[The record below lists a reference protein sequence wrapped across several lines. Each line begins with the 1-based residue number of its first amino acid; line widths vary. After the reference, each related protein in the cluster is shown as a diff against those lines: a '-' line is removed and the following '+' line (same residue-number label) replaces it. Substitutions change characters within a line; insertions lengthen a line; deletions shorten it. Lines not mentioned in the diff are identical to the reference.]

1 MGSWAKNPR
10 VGSTNYKLR
19 ATSSY
24 SSAQNKTAGPP
35 SVERPSSKL
44 ACRGCKPLSRSSA
57 LLSVSLAP
65 GVIRRVRTKFTRT
78 LSTRMPGSKRLR
90 QGSLTTTRHT
100 QPAAVM
106 PHRTFH
112 SKVTVKARV
121 TVVQT
126 LGIDVNHCSGLL
138 VSCRMLVAKPGRDN
152 CCELLSDETFAL
164 QAKRHWSNEEAP
176 KLRMIAAFL
185 SCSFR
190 LNNLCR
196 CSFCSTCRKKRLRAV

>member
-1 MGSWAKNPR
+1 MTGSAIATLGQLGESPR

-35 SVERPSSKL
+35 RVERPSSKL

-57 LLSVSLAP
+57 ALAVSLAP
-65 GVIRRVRTKFTRT
+65 GVQNKTYIGRVRRKFTRT

-152 CCELLSDETFAL
+152 CCELLSERKL
-164 QAKRHWSNEEAP
+164 PAP
-176 KLRMIAAFL
+176 LAY
-185 SCSFR
+185 
-190 LNNLCR
+190 
-196 CSFCSTCRKKRLRAV
+196 RLRA